1 MPKISFEF
9 FPAKTEKGAEKL
21 LQTAQTLAELSPQ
34 FMSVTYGAGGTTQ
47 ERTLKTL
54 RTMVQTVSAPMAG
67 HLTCVDASKGEVDD
81 VARAYWDSGVRHIV
95 ALRGDPR
102 PTEGGKSH
110 FAPHPQGY
118 RDAAELVA
126 GLKKIA
132 PFEISVAAYPETHPE
147 AKSPEADLDHLK
159 RKLDAGADRAITQF
173 FFQAETFLRF
183 RDRLAAHNIV
193 QPVVPG
199 ILPLSNPA
207 QAWGFAEMCGAS
219 VPQELRQL
227 FSGLEDDV
235 AVRTHLAAVMTDRMC
250 QKLLDEQVDHFH
262 FYTLNQSATCATVS
276 RLLGHFPN

>member
-9 FPAKTEKGAEKL
+9 FPAKTEKGAAKL
-21 LQTAQTLAELSPQ
+21 LQTAQTLAGLDPK
-34 FMSVTYGAGGTTQ
+34 FMSVTYGAGGSTQ

-54 RTMVQTVSAPMAG
+54 RDMVGLVSVPMAG

-102 PTEGGKSH
+102 PVDGKARS
-110 FAPHPQGY
+110 FEPHPQGY
-118 RDAAELVA
+118 QNAAELVA

-147 AKSPEADLDHLK
+147 AQSPEADLDNLK
-159 RKLDAGADRAITQF
+159 RKFDAGADRAITQF
-173 FFQAETFLRF
+173 FFQADRFLRF
-183 RDRLAAHNIV
+183 RDRLAAHNMTK
-193 QPVVPG
+193 PVVPG

-219 VPQELRQL
+219 VPQDLRHL
-227 FSGLEDDV
+227 FAGLEDDV

-250 QKLLDEQVDHFH
+250 QKLLDEGVDHFH
-262 FYTLNQSATCATVS
+262 FYTLNQSATCAAVS
-276 RLLGHFPN
+276 RLLGHFPG